1 MNTLRTAIPT
11 WARIALGITAIP
23 HLATGFWA
31 VLAPANWYANYPGFG
46 EPLVAAEPPFNAHL
60 ASDAGV
66 GFLAV
71 GVLLLLAAIIGD
83 RLLTFVAAATLFVF
97 SAPHLVFH
105 LMHRVPTMSTTGF
118 LTGIV
123 GLVVAI
129 ILPVVLVL
137 TIKVTEGD

>member
-11 WARIALGITAIP
+11 WARVALGITAIP
-23 HLATGFWA
+23 HLVTGFWA

-71 GVLLLLAAIIGD
+71 GVLLLLAAIVGD
-83 RLLTFVAAATLFVF
+83 RVLTLATAAVLFVF

-105 LMHRVPTMSTTGF
+105 LLNRGDLSTTGF

-123 GLVVAI
+123 GLVVSI